1 MNRSS
6 LNANYRDFHNN
17 RLLTMAYIWNN
28 TQYSLNSADI
38 RLFSDTISLF
48 SSSRQHSISDNGWPR
63 EPLYGGSNEGDYPSA
78 RQAWQPDL
86 CPPRFMRQ
94 YKDIPISRIPWA
106 RQFGKVIAR
115 FEKNG
120 SIHKQNNGSPT
131 RSGRPSTTLASA
143 LRPALPPEAITLSTS
158 LRRQGGTLRSSL
170 GQSSEYY
177 IFI

>member
-1 MNRSS
+1 M
-6 LNANYRDFHNN
+6 
-17 RLLTMAYIWNN
+17 
-28 TQYSLNSADI
+28 
-38 RLFSDTISLF
+38 
-48 SSSRQHSISDNGWPR
+48 
-63 EPLYGGSNEGDYPSA
+63 PSV
-78 RQAWQPDL
+78 
-86 CPPRFMRQ
+86 CPPARDNILFQIMAGPESPFTEAQLKEIILQHGKLGGPTRVRRWFMKQ
-94 YKDIPISRIPWA
+94 YKDIPNSRIPSA

-177 IFI
+177 IFNCDTNISG

>member
-1 MNRSS
+1 MKYWVLQNS
-6 LNANYRDFHNN
+6 LLLPVLNFENHGLLNITFLEVLWP
-17 RLLTMAYIWNN
+17 RLLLYVPPCLLEEVLKVVA
-28 TQYSLNSADI
+28 ADG
-38 RLFSDTISLF
+38 DTGLGTLAHVVDGLPYL
-48 SSSRQHSISDNGWPR
+48 SRTHPVSKTVD
-63 EPLYGGSNEGDYPSA
+63 GGPQLSHGG
-78 RQAWQPDL
+78 R
-86 CPPRFMRQ
+86 
-94 YKDIPISRIPWA
+94 RIPSA

-170 GQSSEYY
+170 GHNSKWIYVT
-177 IFI
+177 IKPI